1 MPQIGK
7 KGRIFGGNFD
17 YPANVAIGPDDSLY
31 VADSYKNQI
40 QKFSPDGNFET
51 KWGGFLGTG
60 LKGDSSGS
68 FNVATAI
75 EVDTLGQ
82 VFVADFYNHRIQVFT
97 GEGDF
102 LVEFGSQGS
111 VPGEFERPTD
121 MTVDSKGNI
130 YALDFGNHLIQEF
143 ASLISQTKNE

>member
-1 MPQIGK
+1 MLQL
-7 KGRIFGGNFD
+7 GRMTLFMQRTLTTIESKSFIQMVNLRQ
-17 YPANVAIGPDDSLY
+17 NVED
-31 VADSYKNQI
+31 
-40 QKFSPDGNFET
+40 FSEP
-51 KWGGFLGTG
+51 G

-75 EVDTLGQ
+75 EVDVLGQ
-82 VFVADFYNHRIQVFT
+82 VFVAEFYYHRIQVFT
-97 GEGDF
+97 DEGDF

-130 YALDFGNHLIQEF
+130 YVEDFGNNRIQKF